1 MSKDSWLSYMN
12 DYIQEDPRAGSS
24 IIVKHPRDD
33 TLIYKMTELI
43 DNQDNGANDNPF
55 LMPQQ
60 RYLYTKLDTN
70 LKVVR
75 DEQGNPIQFEDFD
88 FRDIRGYV
96 EVQEQRGGKKGRR
109 NTRRGNR
116 KSKKSKKS
124 RKSRRGKSRRRK

>member
-1 MSKDSWLSYMN
+1 MSKDSWLIYMN
-12 DYIQEDPRAGSS
+12 DTIEEDPRAGSS
-24 IIVKHPRDD
+24 IIIKHPRDD
-33 TLIYKMTELI
+33 TLIYRMTELI
-43 DNQDNGANDNPF
+43 NNEDNGANDNPF

-75 DEQGNPIQFEDFD
+75 DEQGNPIQFEGLD
-88 FRDIRGYV
+88 FRDTLGYV

-116 KSKKSKKS
+116 KSRKS
-124 RKSRRGKSRRRK
+124 RKSRRGKSKRRK

>member
-24 IIVKHPRDD
+24 IIIKHPRDD
-33 TLIYKMTELI
+33 TLIYRMTELI
-43 DNQDNGANDNPF
+43 DNEDNGANGANANQF

-75 DEQGNPIQFEDFD
+75 DEENNPITFEGLD
-88 FRDIRGYV
+88 FRDTLGYV
-96 EVQEQRGGKKGRR
+96 EVQEQRGGKKSRKIIR
-109 NTRRGNR
+109 NTRKGNR
-116 KSKKSKKS
+116 NS
-124 RKSRRGKSRRRK
+124 RKSRRGKSKRRK

>member
-12 DYIQEDPRAGSS
+12 DNIEEDPRAGSS
-24 IIVKHPRDD
+24 IIIKHPRDD
-33 TLIYKMTELI
+33 TLIYRMTELI
-43 DNQDNGANDNPF
+43 NNEDNGANDNPF

-75 DEQGNPIQFEDFD
+75 DEQGNPIQFEGLD
-88 FRDIRGYV
+88 FRDTLGYV

-116 KSKKSKKS
+116 KSRKS
-124 RKSRRGKSRRRK
+124 RKSRRGKSKRRK

>member
-1 MSKDSWLSYMN
+1 MSNDSWLSYMN
-12 DYIQEDPRAGSS
+12 DYIQEDLRAGSS

-33 TLIYKMTELI
+33 TLIYRMTELI
-43 DNQDNGANDNPF
+43 NNEDNGANDNPF

-88 FRDIRGYV
+88 FRDVRGYV

-116 KSKKSKKS
+116 KS
-124 RKSRRGKSRRRK
+124 RKSRRGKSKRRK